1 MQEPKCAQ
9 TETCGKGGPART
21 LSLTVTE
28 HRLPLFFELLA
39 QGISLP
45 LTVGTSIRD
54 VLCDQLGFCGDY
66 LAERIQ
72 TIFLDGKAVDDV
84 ASAIVRD
91 GATLALS
98 AAMPGVV
105 GATMRRQG
113 RYAAMRLAISHQPA
127 DTHGGP
133 QRGRI
138 TLKLFNL
145 LASEK
150 GPAFLSQGIAVKGRD
165 LRALLDRQGA
175 AFWSDCRECCLNGK
189 PLSPQQLLAADLDAS
204 PVTLTVKTLPA

>member
-1 MQEPKCAQ
+1 MKEPKGAQ
-9 TETCGKGGPART
+9 TKTGRIDGPAET
-21 LSLTVTE
+21 LSLTVSE
-28 HRLPLFFELLA
+28 NRLSMFFELLA

-45 LTVGTSIRD
+45 LAVGTSIRD
-54 VLCDQLGFCGDY
+54 VLCDQLGFGADY

-84 ASAIVRD
+84 AGAIVRD

-113 RYAAMRLAISHQPA
+113 RYAVMRQSISHQPA
-127 DTHGGP
+127 ETPATP
-133 QRGRI
+133 QRGRV

-150 GPAFLSQGIAVKGRD
+150 GPAFLSRGVTVQGRD
-165 LRALLDRQGA
+165 LCALLKRQGA
-175 AFWSDCRECCLNGK
+175 GFWSDCRECRLNGS
-189 PLSPQQLLAADLDAS
+189 LISPQQLLASDLDAGRL
-204 PVTLTVKTLPA
+204 TLTVKTQPT

>member
-1 MQEPKCAQ
+1 MKEAKCAQ
-9 TETCGKGGPART
+9 TETCGEDRPAQT
-21 LSLTVTE
+21 LSLTVSE
-28 HRLPLFFELLA
+28 NRLPLFFELLA

-45 LTVGTSIRD
+45 LAVGTSIRH

-113 RYAAMRLAISHQPA
+113 RYAVMRQTISHQPA
-127 DTHGGP
+127 DTPAPP
-133 QRGRI
+133 QQGWI

-150 GPAFLSQGIAVKGRD
+150 GPAFLSQGIAVQGRD
-165 LRALLDRQGA
+165 LCALLKRQGPD
-175 AFWSDCRECCLNGK
+175 FWSDCRDCRLNGK
-189 PLSPQQLLAADLDAS
+189 PVSPQQLLAADLEAG
-204 PVTLTVKTLPA
+204 PLTLTVKTQPA